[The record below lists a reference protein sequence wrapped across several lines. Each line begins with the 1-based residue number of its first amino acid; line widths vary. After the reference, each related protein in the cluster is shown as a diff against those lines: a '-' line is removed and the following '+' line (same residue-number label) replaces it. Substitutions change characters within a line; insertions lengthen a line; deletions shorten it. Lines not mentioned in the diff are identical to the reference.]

1 MSQSNLTQKY
11 QINYKSEWR
20 EYQKFYTKAYYIIC
34 LLYKSTHVEFNKI
47 NFLSDFLYFFKD
59 STKINIQ

>member
-20 EYQKFYTKAYYIIC
+20 EYQKIYTKAYYIIC

-47 NFLSDFLYFFKD
+47 RFFE
-59 STKINIQ
+59 